1 MSMQILIKYQ
11 IKLQAKTEKMKLNS
25 VVLSTDFCVSLDEK
39 RTIRCS
45 PHRKFRAS
53 NGRKI
58 LIECNELHNK
68 LRSSQ
73 RAGNLGK
80 TSAPSEILPVSSLW

>member
-1 MSMQILIKYQ
+1 MQSLIKYQ
-11 IKLQAKTEKMKLNS
+11 IKLQAKTEKMTLNS
-25 VVLSTDFCVSLDEK
+25 VGLSTDFCVSLDPK
-39 RTIRCS
+39 RTIGSS
-45 PHRKFRAS
+45 PFGKFRAS